1 MSVTEFVNDLWRQ
14 QSMWSLTADRM
25 KRQIARARALSLAVT
40 VAAATLGALAGLLAD
55 PAPTASRVLVA
66 LAAFGVAAIPLLR
79 PGWSGR
85 KLRDWTRARSV
96 AEALKSEIH
105 LWLARAG
112 QYQDDDQAVRLR
124 EKVSKVRSDGADLL
138 RYQTGITPAER
149 ELPPIHDLT
158 SYFEVRVTRQI
169 KGYYRL
175 KATRLQSVLR
185 SFRTAEIALAMVGAL
200 LGATAAV
207 VGGSRLIPWI
217 AVITTI
223 TAAIAVHVAA
233 TRYEFQLIEFL
244 RTADRLDQLQSES
257 VSASAERL
265 SLLAIA
271 AEDVISIENEGWMAK
286 LAEDPPMPQ

>member
-1 MSVTEFVNDLWRQ
+1 MPVTEFVNDLWRQ
-14 QSMWSLTADRM
+14 QSLWSLTANRM

-40 VAAATLGALAGLLAD
+40 VAAAALGALAGVLAG
-55 PAPTASRVLVA
+55 PAPTASRVLIA

-96 AEALKSEIH
+96 SEALKSEIH

-112 QYQDDDQAVRLR
+112 QYQDDQQGIRLR
-124 EKVSKVRSDGADLL
+124 KKASKVRSDGADLL
-138 RYQTGITPAER
+138 RYQTGITPSER

-158 SYFEVRVTRQI
+158 SYFEVRVTQQI
-169 KGYYRL
+169 KSYYRL
-175 KATRLQSVLR
+175 KAARLQSVLR
-185 SFRTAEIALAMVGAL
+185 SFRAAEIALALIGAV
-200 LGATAAV
+200 LGATAAA

-217 AVITTI
+217 AVITTV

-244 RTADRLDQLQSES
+244 RTADRLEQLQSEAAG
-257 VSASAERL
+257 ASAEQL
-265 SLLAIA
+265 SLLAVA
-271 AEDVISIENEGWMAK
+271 AEHVISIENEGWMAK
-286 LAEDPPMPQ
+286 LAEEPPMLQ